1 MSSRHNMLGVKIRL
15 RFYTDEEMQ
24 RKLWQQNAK
33 NNIKEA
39 TFLEGIL
46 LRSVEPEN
54 PHPFVD
60 YAVFCSRLGSGTAV
74 NHMAENHAEDHL
86 HENQSSDVHTDEDD
100 TVESLPGENHIPIQ
114 YNSLLHKNSR
124 QRHGST
130 RLASGNSSQRNSMQ
144 VTSRQEPGLYD
155 ELEYII
161 RNDVKALPRTPVSK
175 DSVYFLSAFCTDG
188 HIDRLER
195 TWKTWSGAD
204 FILWKCPLP
213 LNLRRITFLKSTHPS
228 DSYTFVVLCECE
240 EGLNHNFMAKEFL
253 DRLKYRLCG
262 LVGLYQVER
271 YYIASKT
278 RR

>member
-1 MSSRHNMLGVKIRL
+1 MLGVQIRL
-15 RFYTDEEMQ
+15 RFYTEEEMQ
-24 RKLWQQNAK
+24 KKLWQQKAK
-33 NNIKEA
+33 NNMKEA

-46 LRSVEPEN
+46 LRSIESEN

-60 YAVFCSRLGSGTAV
+60 YAVFCSRLGSGNAV
-74 NHMAENHAEDHL
+74 NHVAEKNNAVVYPHQK
-86 HENQSSDVHTDEDD
+86 QSTDVQTDEDD
-100 TVESLPGENHIPIQ
+100 NAESLPWDIDIPIQ
-114 YNSLLHKNSR
+114 HNSLLRKNSR

-130 RLASGNSSQRNSMQ
+130 RLTDGNFSQRNSLQ
-144 VTSRQEPGLYD
+144 VKSRQEQGLYD

-161 RNDVKALPRTPVSK
+161 RSDVKALPRTPVSK
-175 DSVYFLSAFCTDG
+175 DSIYFLSAFCTDG
-188 HIDRLER
+188 HVDRLER

-213 LNLRRITFLKSTHPS
+213 LNLRRITFLKATHPS
-228 DSYTFVVLCECE
+228 DSFTFIVLCECE

-262 LVGLYQVER
+262 IVGLYQVER

-278 RR
+278 KR